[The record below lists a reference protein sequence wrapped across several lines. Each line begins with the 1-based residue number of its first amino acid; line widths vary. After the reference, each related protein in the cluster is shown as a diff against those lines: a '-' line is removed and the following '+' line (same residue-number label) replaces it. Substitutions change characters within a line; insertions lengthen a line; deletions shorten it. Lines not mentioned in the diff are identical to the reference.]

1 VGGIQT
7 PALHV
12 RVPGLS
18 ERSAWS
24 LTLSLDYALAT
35 SVHATHANI
44 KRVSKDQKY
53 EKNPPSIDHLIPVK
67 SFEFSKSICANV
79 LALAT
84 LTPHSAL

>member
-1 VGGIQT
+1 MGGIQT

-35 SVHATHANI
+35 SVHATHATI
-44 KRVSKDQKY
+44 KRVSIAHFIPA
-53 EKNPPSIDHLIPVK
+53 KN
-67 SFEFSKSICANV
+67 FEFSKLICSKNRLHV
-79 LALAT
+79 LATAT
-84 LTPHSAL
+84 PRCKPYGTL

>member
-44 KRVSKDQKY
+44 KRVSSTQ
-53 EKNPPSIDHLIPVK
+53 NFL
-67 SFEFSKSICANV
+67 
-79 LALAT
+79 
-84 LTPHSAL
+84 